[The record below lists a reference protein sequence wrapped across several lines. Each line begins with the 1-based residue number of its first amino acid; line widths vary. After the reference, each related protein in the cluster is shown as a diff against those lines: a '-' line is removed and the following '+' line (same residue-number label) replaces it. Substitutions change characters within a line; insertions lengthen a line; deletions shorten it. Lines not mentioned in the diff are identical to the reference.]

1 VTAPAG
7 SRRGGVPPP
16 WPDGNLEVI
25 PTGSPRGWKRARLAT
40 DGEVHAAALYS
51 DEAVD
56 LWSVTDAAFC
66 HMGGDPF
73 EPGHLQ
79 HCQCGLRVWDSRA
92 SLDRD
97 LSCGIYATILPIAVL
112 CAVAWQPPSVKEER
126 CRRVARAE
134 LLGVSVRNY
143 CMHCARRGVRGF
155 VNGRALGRH
164 TYELWTSCE
173 VCADDTWISIDDA
186 AKSLGVPIR
195 VDPWLP

>member
-1 VTAPAG
+1 MTAPAG